1 MKKLLS
7 LLLVGI
13 TAFSF
18 ASCGG
23 GTVNLDGFELGH
35 FDGSDTSA
43 GWDTDLLYKNT
54 SEFLGGDSGVIWVSE
69 EQDPE
74 YGGYFYQYMSECGHV
89 HNNSVPSNSQGETAV
104 NKNDAAYTSHIAVS
118 RSKDLYD
125 WELVGDVD
133 NGLGMIVGLDA
144 FMTQGIWAPETVYCP
159 CNCEGECQVPNQHG
173 KYFMYFG
180 GQGSASYIEKIQK
193 K

>member
-1 MKKLLS
+1 MKKKLLALFLAAIS
-7 LLLVGI
+7 AVSLVG
-13 TAFSF
+13 
-18 ASCGG
+18 CGG
-23 GTVNLDGFELGH
+23 GESDVLTGFELGH

-54 SEFLGGDSGVIWVSE
+54 SEFLGGDSGVMWVSE
-69 EQDPE
+69 EEDPV

-89 HNNSVPSNSQGETAV
+89 HNNNVPSNNNGDTAT

-125 WELVGDVD
+125 WELCGVVD
-133 NGLGMIVGLDA
+133 NGLGLKLGLDA
-144 FMTQGIWAPETVYCP
+144 FMNKGIWAPETIRDP
-159 CNCEGECQVPNQHG
+159 KTG

-180 GQGSASYIEKIQK
+180 GQSAAGYLEKMNEKYGGSLIA
-193 K
+193 